1 MTGIGIVSMNEPNAK
16 DILKISLNDKSYWF
30 ALNDTGKNAIESGAG
45 RTIEKYK
52 WYVSD
57 DVSNFVNF
65 RICTDT
71 NPISISDFSEC
82 TIYSE
87 SYLNRIIKSFS
98 KQNS

>member
-1 MTGIGIVSMNEPNAK
+1 MDEPNAK
-16 DILKISLNDKSYWF
+16 DILKISMKDKSYWF
-30 ALNDTGKNAIESGAG
+30 ALTDVGKRYIESGSG
-45 RTIEKYK
+45 QTIEKYK
-52 WYVSD
+52 WYISD
-57 DVSNFVNF
+57 DMSDFVNF

-71 NPISISDFSEC
+71 NPISISDFSGC